1 MKNMPGKD
9 CSLFLVV
16 LWDNTL
22 SGQQAVAR
30 DKHATAQLACQISFL
45 VLDVLSSESC

>member
-16 LWDNTL
+16 LWDNT

-30 DKHATAQLACQISFL
+30 DKHAMAPLACQISFL